1 LNIRFAARNPTGR
14 RSRPGLSDPRSV
26 VRTVS
31 IPCYNW
37 DRLSCTHWKKNTSR
51 TTGAPPYHLLCPR
64 PELLQLLTNPLPHP
78 FPHPVHR
85 QHGDIPG
92 PLQLFV
98 QDRGQRHHDSRGV
111 TSGGGRVLIEDGEWW
126 IFLRSRN
133 FTSSPGDGDDVRCPI
148 GLGKRVI
155 ADTWR
160 TRIGGEEAV

>member
-1 LNIRFAARNPTGR
+1 MHTFLRGFRDAGVGHGKSVRDLDPVR
-14 RSRPGLSDPRSV
+14 VHPGNEIDHRAEGG
-26 VRTVS
+26 
-31 IPCYNW
+31 
-37 DRLSCTHWKKNTSR
+37 TSWV
-51 TTGAPPYHLLCPR
+51 
-64 PELLQLLTNPLPHP
+64 N
-78 FPHPVHR
+78 
-85 QHGDIPG
+85 
-92 PLQLFV
+92 
-98 QDRGQRHHDSRGV
+98 DRGQRHHDSRGV